1 MVNDISYVIMILGV
15 VFFAMNMG
23 ASGIAP
29 SFAAIYG
36 AKLIKHKKVCL
47 LFTLF
52 VVLGAILLGENV
64 AKTLGKNIVPSE
76 YISFNIALF
85 MILASTI
92 GLLLANILKI
102 PQSTSWTTVFAIT
115 GVGLALG
122 HLKKEALF
130 LIIPFWIILPA
141 ISYFLTYF
149 LYKIIY
155 PPRENNFKLY
165 EKILHNEKKIKKIG
179 LISSCYIAFACG
191 TNNVANAVGPLSG
204 GNLINPVVG
213 LCLIA
218 PLFGLGGL
226 IAGKRIMTT
235 IGKEIVPLGLVSSS
249 LVSFVSASLLIFAS
263 SLGLP
268 QSLVQLNAASIFA
281 ISSVKNGH
289 NHTITHSVTKKT
301 FFVWVITPILAF
313 LIGFSLVKIFI

>member
-15 VFFAMNMG
+15 VLFAMNMG
-23 ASGIAP
+23 ASNIAP
-29 SFAAIYG
+29 SFAAIFG
-36 AKLIKHKKVCL
+36 AKLITHKKACL
-47 LFTLF
+47 LFTIF
-52 VVLGAILLGENV
+52 VFLGAIVFGKYV
-64 AKTLGKNIVPSE
+64 ANTLGKNIVPSE

-85 MILASTI
+85 MILASTS
-92 GLLLANILKI
+92 GLFLANILKI
-102 PQSTSWTTVFAIT
+102 PESTSWTTVFAIT
-115 GVGLALG
+115 GVGLGLG

-204 GNLINPVVG
+204 ANLINPVIG

-313 LIGFSLVKIFI
+313 IIGFSLVKIFI